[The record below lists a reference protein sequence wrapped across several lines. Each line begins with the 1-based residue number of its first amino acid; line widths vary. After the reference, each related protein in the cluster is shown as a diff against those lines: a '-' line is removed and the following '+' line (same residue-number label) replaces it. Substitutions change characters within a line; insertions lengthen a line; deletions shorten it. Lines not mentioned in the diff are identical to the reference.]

1 MDQPG
6 KTLEGNEAQ
15 ESIGL
20 KTAATPASTT
30 DSSDEES
37 LEVVPSDGPSQP
49 SRTAETRGAGRR
61 ERREG
66 MGRGDATRRT
76 ARGKL

>member
-20 KTAATPASTT
+20 KTAATPDSTT

-49 SRTAETRGAGRR
+49 SHIAETRSCGEEKTAGRHGSR
-61 ERREG
+61 
-66 MGRGDATRRT
+66 
-76 ARGKL
+76 